1 MTAMTWP
8 ESSYQPSPARPRPGT
23 PRHVRHTVPRPG
35 LRVVTGRPAAAP
47 APPAPVAARPAPAW
61 LERLSRRE
69 AEVLR
74 CVARGLSN
82 AEIAEELFV
91 SITTVKSH
99 VARLLHKVGVR
110 DRVQLVVA
118 AYRSGFVAV

>member
-1 MTAMTWP
+1 MTAWP
-8 ESSYQPSPARPRPGT
+8 ETTYQPMRPHPAG
-23 PRHVRHTVPRPG
+23 PRHVRHVVPRPG
-35 LRVVTGRPAAAP
+35 LRVVTGRPVAPAAP
-47 APPAPVAARPAPAW
+47 VVAPAQPAPRPAPAW

-82 AEIAEELFV
+82 AEIAAELFV

-110 DRVQLVVA
+110 DRVQLVVV
-118 AYRSGFVAV
+118 AYRSGFVAL